1 MLKILKMSP
10 LSSEVGIT
18 VNEQVESH
26 SRQYRSRSPKPKICK
41 ACTDKNAKTCTHCFV
56 CGSSEHLQIGCLKKV
71 IKAKK

>member
-26 SRQYRSRSPKPKICK
+26 NRQYRSRSPKPKICK

-56 CGSSEHLQIGCLKKV
+56 
-71 IKAKK
+71 